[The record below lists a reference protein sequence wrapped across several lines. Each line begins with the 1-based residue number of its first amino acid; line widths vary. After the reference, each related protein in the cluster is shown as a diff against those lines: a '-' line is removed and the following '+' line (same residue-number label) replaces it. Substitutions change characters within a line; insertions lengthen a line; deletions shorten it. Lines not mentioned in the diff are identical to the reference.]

1 MCDLTKPEFQDADKA
16 REHLENLR
24 WPDGP
29 VCPHCGVDKEPMK
42 LQGKSTRPGLYKC
55 RDNDC
60 RKQFTVTVGTVFE
73 RSRVPLNKWLMAV
86 HLMCAS
92 EKGISAHQLHRMLG
106 VTYKTAWFMAHRIR
120 EAMRDDSGGMFGGG
134 GGTVEADETYW
145 GNTKRRGSPKKGR
158 GYHHKEKIVSLV
170 ERDGRARSFHVQAV
184 NAKTLRPI
192 LREQIAKDSRLITDE
207 AAVYT
212 KSAPAIEGDFD
223 GYDYV
228 KHGIGEYVR
237 GDVHTNTIENFFST
251 LKRGLNGTF
260 HHVSKQHLKR
270 YLCEF
275 DFRYNYRSGNEYT
288 DSERAD
294 ICLKGIAGK
303 RLTYR
308 RTNAV

>member
-1 MCDLTKPEFQDADKA
+1 MCDLTQPHFQDADKA
-16 REHLENLR
+16 REYLENLR
-24 WPDGP
+24 WPEGP
-29 VCPHCGVDKEPMK
+29 VCPHCDTDKPPMK

-55 RDNDC
+55 VGC

-73 RSRVPLNKWLMAV
+73 RSRVPLKKWLMAV

-92 EKGISAHQLHRMLG
+92 MKGISAHQLHRMLG

-120 EAMRDDSGGMFGGG
+120 EAMRDESGGMFGGG

-145 GNTKRRGSPKKGR
+145 GNPKRRGAPKKGR

-170 ERDGRARSFHVQAV
+170 ERGGRARSFHVQEV

-192 LREQIAKDSRLITDE
+192 LREQIDKNAHLITDE
-207 AAVYT
+207 ASVYT
-212 KSAPAIEGDFD
+212 LSAPPIEGDFLE
-223 GYDYV
+223 YSFV

-237 GDVHTNTIENFFST
+237 GDVHTNTIENYFLI
-251 LKRGLNGTF
+251 LKRGLTGTF
-260 HHVSKQHLKR
+260 HHVRKQHLKR

-275 DFRYNYRSGNEYT
+275 DSRYNYRAGNKIT
-288 DSERAD
+288 DRQLAD
-294 ICLKGIAGK
+294 ICLKGISGK

-308 RTNAV
+308 RPAEA